1 MAAASREADDQVPA
15 GHHRQRSARLLQ
27 VRAGQVGHQ
36 LGRPGHHLRKKHQL
50 VRFLRPITI
59 SMGTNS

>member
-15 GHHRQRSARLLQ
+15 GHHRQRRARLLQ

-36 LGRPGHHLRKKHQL
+36 LGRSGHHLWKKHQL
-50 VRFLRPITI
+50 VSFLRTITI
-59 SMGTNS
+59 SMGANS